1 MHAGL
6 HSRSSAHANKN
17 HHSLR
22 HSSSLEEGLTN
33 VEEDAN
39 ESKGRNN
46 RRSSSKLGN
55 GFGGGGSSFWGGG
68 RGGSSPSYGPSVLR
82 STRDKFGKKDP
93 SISVWAA
100 TALVRGHLNRVSV
113 VQRGVLFRRTC
124 DAKVMGIV
132 K

>member
-17 HHSLR
+17 HSLR

-33 VEEDAN
+33 VEDAN

-82 STRDKFGKKDP
+82 STRDKLGKKDP
-93 SISVWAA
+93 SISV
-100 TALVRGHLNRVSV
+100 
-113 VQRGVLFRRTC
+113 
-124 DAKVMGIV
+124 
-132 K
+132 

>member
-93 SISVWAA
+93 SISVWKRLQPLLFAA
-100 TALVRGHLNRVSV
+100 ILIGFPLSNAVFFSAH
-113 VQRGVLFRRTC
+113 
-124 DAKVMGIV
+124 M
-132 K
+132 